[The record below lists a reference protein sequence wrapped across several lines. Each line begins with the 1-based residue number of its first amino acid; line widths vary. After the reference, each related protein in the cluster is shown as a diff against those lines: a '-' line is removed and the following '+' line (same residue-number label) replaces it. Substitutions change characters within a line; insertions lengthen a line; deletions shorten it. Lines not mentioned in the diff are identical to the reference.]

1 MAVATALVRPFTI
14 DIAAATPMI
23 PRRGRPR
30 AQGRHEGALALHRA
44 PLSVH
49 QHLAIAVGAVE
60 LPLEGALDAELA
72 DERGAGVGG
81 AIDVLQVLLADRAD
95 VAERVYRELAVRIPA
110 GLARLDVESLELE
123 APHRKARDILV
134 RHAQPDRHAVE
145 AAARLDGALE
155 LADVL
160 GADELKLHEPREC
173 VLEIRHFLG
182 DHLELIGGLGA
193 GDHLAVAV
201 ENQPAV

>member
-1 MAVATALVRPFTI
+1 M
-14 DIAAATPMI
+14 
-23 PRRGRPR
+23 
-30 AQGRHEGALALHRA
+30 
-44 PLSVH
+44 
-49 QHLAIAVGAVE
+49 E
-60 LPLEGALDAELA
+60 LPLEGALDAELT

-95 VAERVYRELAVRIPA
+95 VAERVHRELAVRVPA

-160 GADELKLHEPREC
+160 GTDELELHEPREC

-182 DHLELIGGLGA
+182 DHLELIGGLVA
-193 GDHLAVAV
+193 GDHLAAAV
-201 ENQPAV
+201 ENQPARRGDRLIADPIALGEVGVVLVPGDLQHEQPHDEAEHA

>member
-1 MAVATALVRPFTI
+1 LILPSFPT
-14 DIAAATPMI
+14 
-23 PRRGRPR
+23 RR
-30 AQGRHEGALALHRA
+30 
-44 PLSVH
+44 SS
-49 QHLAIAVGAVE
+49 
-60 LPLEGALDAELA
+60 D
-72 DERGAGVGG
+72 
-81 AIDVLQVLLADRAD
+81 
-95 VAERVYRELAVRIPA
+95 
-110 GLARLDVESLELE
+110 LDVESLELE

-182 DHLELIGGLGA
+182 DHLDRKSTRLNSS
-193 GDHLAVAV
+193 HVA
-201 ENQPAV
+201 